1 MLFRQDQVAQGLM
14 RRADISEQTGA
25 KILADSP
32 LRLATFK
39 EA

>member
-14 RRADISEQTGA
+14 RSADISEQIGA

-32 LRLATFK
+32 LLLLPL
-39 EA
+39 

>member
-1 MLFRQDQVAQGLM
+1 MLFRQDQLAQGLM

-32 LRLATFK
+32 LRLCHF
-39 EA
+39 